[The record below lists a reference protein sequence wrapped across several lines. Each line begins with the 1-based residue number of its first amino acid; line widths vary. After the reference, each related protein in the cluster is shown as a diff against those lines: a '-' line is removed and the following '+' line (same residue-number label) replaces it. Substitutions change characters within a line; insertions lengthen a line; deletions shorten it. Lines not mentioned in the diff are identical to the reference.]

1 LREALVGRDT
11 DHHTFMLQGLLS
23 HIEFLDL
30 QIELFDA
37 RVEAQTRP
45 FALALER
52 LDTITGVAQRR
63 AEQILAE
70 LDDDMSRFPTA
81 AHAASWTGICPGN
94 HERAG
99 KRKSGKTRKGNR
111 WLRATLIECARG
123 AVGARDSYR
132 AAQYH
137 RVARRRGDKKT
148 IAAVGHSIL
157 VAAWHILRHG
167 VSYRDLGRDHFDRLD
182 RDRLIR
188 YHTRRLADLGV
199 LLLVAT
205 PEVG

>member
-1 LREALVGRDT
+1 
-11 DHHTFMLQGLLS
+11 MLQSLLS
-23 HIEFLDL
+23 HLEFWER
-30 QIELFDA
+30 QIELFDL
-37 RVEAQTRP
+37 RIGEHTRP
-45 FALALER
+45 FAVALER
-52 LDTITGVAQRR
+52 LDTITGVAQRS

-70 LDDDMSRFPTA
+70 PGDDMSRFPTA
-81 AHAASWTGICPGN
+81 AHAASWAGICPGN

-123 AVGARDSYR
+123 AIRAQDSYL

-137 RVARRRGDKKT
+137 RLARRRGDKKA
-148 IAAVGHSIL
+148 IVALGHSIL

-167 VSYRDLGRDHFDRLD
+167 VPYRDLGCDYFDRLD

-199 LLLVAT
+199 IVHASAAAAT
-205 PEVG
+205 A